1 MRRKDLNA
9 LERTQREEVRV
20 ASDQVCCSATY
31 CKFEKLV
38 IFWIAASP
46 YFGLHIHPL
55 SLARDGCEKGSNIF
69 FIHIAAETLSAYDFI
84 DFVEHCD
91 GNQYFSSS
99 NSNFNSLPSF

>member
-55 SLARDGCEKGSNIF
+55 SLAREGCEKGSNIF
-69 FIHIAAETLSAYDFI
+69 FIHIAAETLSA
-84 DFVEHCD
+84 
-91 GNQYFSSS
+91 
-99 NSNFNSLPSF
+99 